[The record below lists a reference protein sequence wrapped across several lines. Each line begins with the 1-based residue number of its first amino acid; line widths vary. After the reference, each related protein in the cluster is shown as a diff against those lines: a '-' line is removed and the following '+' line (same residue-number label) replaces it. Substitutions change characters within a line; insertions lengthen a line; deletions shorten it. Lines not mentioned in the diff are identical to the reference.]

1 MPFPRTPPTSSQAA
15 KPRVRNLGDLL
26 ILSCGLVAFLVL
38 AFLYNP
44 GIPGGPELAAAPPAA
59 PPAAAASPS
68 PAPADSATAAA
79 NGAQVAGAGPITP
92 SPAPARHPALPPAAA
107 PLRVVYPS
115 AGLDVAVHPLEPS
128 PAEIESQ
135 SIVPPISLDGY
146 WLTNFGVPGAGSAN
160 TTYIMGHSWEGRD
173 APFNRLSSAAAPGD
187 IFEVTTSSGKI
198 SYRVDSIST
207 ENKSSL
213 KENPIWRVVPNRLV
227 LISCYTEDLFGK
239 NVVLVASPA
248 PPAPGQ

>member
-15 KPRVRNLGDLL
+15 NPRVRNLGDLL
-26 ILSCGLVAFLVL
+26 ILGCGLVAFLIL
-38 AFLYNP
+38 ALLFSP
-44 GIPGGPELAAAPPAA
+44 GIPGGPGLAAVPPAA
-59 PPAAAASPS
+59 PAPAVPAPLSPVPVDTAAAAADAAPGADPGPSAPS
-68 PAPADSATAAA
+68 PAA
-79 NGAQVAGAGPITP
+79 
-92 SPAPARHPALPPAAA
+92 PALPPAAA
-107 PLRVVYPS
+107 PLRIVYPS

-135 SIVPPISLDGY
+135 SIVPPITLDGY

-173 APFNRLSSAAAPGD
+173 APFNRLSSFAAPGD
-187 IFEVTTSSGKI
+187 TFEVTTSAGRI
-198 SYRVDSIST
+198 SYRVEAIST
-207 ENKSSL
+207 EDKSSL
-213 KENPIWRVVPNRLV
+213 KDNPIWQVVPNRIV

-248 PPAPGQ
+248 PATEP